1 MAVSMKNAASINVM
15 LKFMAKFE
23 YAVFR
28 TFGRIVPELIQYSA
42 FKDLIE
48 GQTFSSIQLN
58 NKNQLRVREKLSDDV
73 VAQSIS
79 PTSYIDNVYYKN
91 KLDE

>member
-1 MAVSMKNAASINVM
+1 MKTKNKIVPYAKAKEYLENKYKEDIDEEIDNTYANVHRRTPLHMAVQMKNAASINVM
-15 LKFMAKFE
+15 LKFMARFE

-48 GQTFSSIQLN
+48 G
-58 NKNQLRVREKLSDDV
+58 
-73 VAQSIS
+73 
-79 PTSYIDNVYYKN
+79 
-91 KLDE
+91 